1 MSIRGLPDERPRPSV
16 ANLIGRFEQR
26 ASKRQSSVGPG
37 GSGASASPTASPSQ
51 SRSTSVVSHITGDS
65 AVIEAKERREWPPQ
79 QFKNIYN
86 NNFGSVTNGN
96 GSVSG
101 NDGLPTNAPS
111 TTFSVADLRRSLEK
125 TSVGDSMRAV
135 VKSPPLNASDDV
147 QAPPLSASVESEAK
161 QDASISPPPSANSE
175 PSAAEEVKPDAEG
188 TQTATPVRAA
198 GKVTASKSSIP
209 SSTHSGARAITTGK
223 TATTPRPSAITQSK
237 STSSTPSGAKTSTS
251 TPSAARPLTAQR
263 TGNSAASAAAR
274 ARAGAKSPP
283 VSTPSRA
290 KTPTSRAL
298 RASTSGPHL
307 KTATSAVADRAK
319 TPTASPARAK
329 TPTASA
335 SLSAVKHTPSS
346 GLYAPTKASLARARN
361 AEAPP
366 PPVPKPA
373 VSVSSLERLMKPTAA
388 SASKVRGPVP
398 VPTSPPRAPPAGR
411 NVKTM
416 PTSPPT
422 KGKTLKLRVGLAP
435 ARLKEERER
444 KEKKEAAAVGASAA
458 AAATA
463 GTAAIVQPTSDDEHG
478 HEHEHEQEQ
487 PSFISTTGLSDASLT
502 HEKEHE
508 EESDHAGPPS
518 DIESYDDAFASDDE
532 RALELDQA
540 HLVSA
545 RPSAEGDTEPFIGTL
560 EVPEVLPLEE
570 VSEAKVAAEEH
581 ESETAPAAE
590 PAPASV
596 EEEEVVQVVPHSEP
610 ESEFVEELAVSGSG
624 PAKSEAESESE
635 AGLPAQIEDS
645 PIGHESEPKIEAEAI
660 GPATPTASTLKQ
672 NGLSIAPEPET
683 TEFDNVLNMLA
694 VKPPASPVS
703 IPDEEL

>member
-51 SRSTSVVSHITGDS
+51 SRSTSVVSHTTGDS

-79 QFKNIYN
+79 QFKNIN
-86 NNFGSVTNGN
+86 NNSFGNITNGN
-96 GSVSG
+96 GSG
-101 NDGLPTNAPS
+101 NDGLPMNAPS
-111 TTFSVADLRRSLEK
+111 TAFRTADLRGSLEK
-125 TSVGDSMRAV
+125 TSVDNSMRGV
-135 VKSPPLNASDDV
+135 VKSPPLNSSGDV
-147 QAPPLSASVESEAK
+147 QASVESEEK
-161 QDASISPPPSANSE
+161 QDASAPPPPSANSE
-175 PSAAEEVKPDAEG
+175 PSLVVEEVKSG
-188 TQTATPVRAA
+188 TEKKEDVQPTTPMRAA
-198 GKVTASKSSIP
+198 GKITASKSSIP
-209 SSTHSGARAITTGK
+209 SSTHSGTRARATGK
-223 TATTPRPSAITQSK
+223 TATTPRPSTIAQSK
-237 STSSTPSGAKTSTS
+237 STSSKTSTS
-251 TPSAARPLTAQR
+251 TPPAVRPLTAQR
-263 TGNSAASAAAR
+263 TGNSAAGAA

-290 KTPTSRAL
+290 KTPTARGL
-298 RASTSGPHL
+298 RASTSGPLL
-307 KTATSAVADRAK
+307 KTASSVVADRAK

-388 SASKVRGPVP
+388 SASKVRGPAP
-398 VPTSPPRAPPAGR
+398 VPTSPPRAPPAGK
-411 NVKTM
+411 NAKMT
-416 PTSPPT
+416 PTSPPA

-444 KEKKEAAAVGASAA
+444 KEKEKIAAATAAGASAA
-458 AAATA
+458 VATTVGAAAV
-463 GTAAIVQPTSDDEHG
+463 IEPTSEDEHG

-487 PSFISTTGLSDASLT
+487 PSFISTTGISDTSLT
-502 HEKEHE
+502 HEKEHEE

-532 RALELDQA
+532 RALELDRA

-545 RPSAEGDTEPFIGTL
+545 RPSAEGDKEPFAGTL
-560 EVPEVLPLEE
+560 EVPEVLPVEE
-570 VSEAKVAAEEH
+570 VSEAKVAVEER
-581 ESETAPAAE
+581 ESETV
-590 PAPASV
+590 PAPASAE

-610 ESEFVEELAVSGSG
+610 ESELVDEELAASG
-624 PAKSEAESESE
+624 PAESEPEPELE
-635 AGLPAQIEDS
+635 AKHLAQTEDS
-645 PIGHESEPKIEAEAI
+645 PIGRELEPKVEAEAK
-660 GPATPTASTLKQ
+660 GPATPTSPTSKQ
-672 NGLSIAPEPET
+672 NGLSVISEPET
-683 TEFDNVLNMLA
+683 TEFDSVLNMLA

>member
-51 SRSTSVVSHITGDS
+51 SRSTSVVSHTTGDS
-65 AVIEAKERREWPPQ
+65 VVIEAKERREWPPQ
-79 QFKNIYN
+79 QFKNIHN
-86 NNFGSVTNGN
+86 SSFGNVTNGN
-96 GSVSG
+96 GSGSGSG

-111 TTFSVADLRRSLEK
+111 TTFSVADLRSSLEK

-135 VKSPPLNASDDV
+135 VKSPPLNSSDDV

-161 QDASISPPPSANSE
+161 QDASIPPPPSANSE
-175 PSAAEEVKPDAEG
+175 PSSAAEVKPDAEKKEG

-198 GKVTASKSSIP
+198 GNVTASKSSIP
-209 SSTHSGARAITTGK
+209 SLTHPGAHAITTGK
-223 TATTPRPSAITQSK
+223 TATMPRPSAITQSK
-237 STSSTPSGAKTSTS
+237 STPSTPSGAKTSTS
-251 TPSAARPLTAQR
+251 APPAAKPLTAQR
-263 TGNSAASAAAR
+263 TGNSAAGAA

-298 RASTSGPHL
+298 RASTSGPHI
-307 KTATSAVADRAK
+307 KTATSALADRSK

-398 VPTSPPRAPPAGR
+398 VPTSPPRAPPVGR
-411 NVKTM
+411 NVKTT

-422 KGKTLKLRVGLAP
+422 KGKTLKPRVGLAP

-444 KEKKEAAAVGASAA
+444 KEKEKAAAAGASAA
-458 AAATA
+458 VAATA
-463 GTAAIVQPTSDDEHG
+463 GTAAIVQPTG
-478 HEHEHEQEQ
+478 HEHEQEQ
-487 PSFISTTGLSDASLT
+487 PSFISTTGISDISLT
-502 HEKEHE
+502 HKKEHE

-545 RPSAEGDTEPFIGTL
+545 RPSAEGDKEPFIGTL
-560 EVPEVLPLEE
+560 EVPEVLPVEE
-570 VSEAKVAAEEH
+570 VSEGKVAVEEH
-581 ESETAPAAE
+581 ESETVPAAE
-590 PAPASV
+590 PVPASA
-596 EEEEVVQVVPHSEP
+596 EEEVVVQAVPHSEP
-610 ESEFVEELAVSGSG
+610 ESELLKKEVGAPG
-624 PAKSEAESESE
+624 PAESEAEPALE
-635 AGLPAQIEDS
+635 AKHLAQTEDS
-645 PIGHESEPKIEAEAI
+645 PIGHELEPKIEAEAI
-660 GPATPTASTLKQ
+660 GPAIPTASASKQ
-672 NGLSIAPEPET
+672 NGDSIVPEPET
-683 TEFDNVLNMLA
+683 TEFDSVLSMLA
-694 VKPPASPVS
+694 LKPPASPVS